1 MDSSPCSDGS
11 VAVRPILAA
20 GQGFHLGTKP
30 VREAASFPMRGGDAS
45 FLGPLPNGGLGA
57 VENGGNF
64 IGAKARGLDFLR
76 VHYGLL

>member
-11 VAVRPILAA
+11 VAVRQILAA
-20 GQGFHLGTKP
+20 GKGFHFSTKP
-30 VREAASFPMRGGDAS
+30 VCEAASFPMRSRDAS